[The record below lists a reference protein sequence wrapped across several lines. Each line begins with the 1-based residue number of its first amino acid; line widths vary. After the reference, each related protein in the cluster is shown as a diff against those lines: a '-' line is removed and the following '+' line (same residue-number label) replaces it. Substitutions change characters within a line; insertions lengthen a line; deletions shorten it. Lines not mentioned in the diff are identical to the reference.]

1 MTPVS
6 AMKLCGRVSSLPPK
20 IGGSRWLCRL
30 VANLISERMGPPDS
44 LRCAEIFQTW
54 QEELES
60 SLLRGGSIAALV
72 HGGCLLLDYVPV
84 VAHGHQGHRWW
95 QRKGWRSCWGLC
107 VSSLLMACSR
117 MVGDVPAS
125 PGLRRRGITLR
136 RLEVRPCP
144 GTLLSRED
152 ASSTEEPRST
162 LGGGHELLEVSDPV
176 GAGGRNAAPSS
187 TAGAQEMGPHHRHSE
202 GHNQGIWV
210 LKVRFP

>member
-1 MTPVS
+1 MSHLSFHREHGMWLSRDPLDGVAKGLGIIQPPKTKW

-54 QEELES
+54 QEEL
-60 SLLRGGSIAALV
+60 
-72 HGGCLLLDYVPV
+72 D
-84 VAHGHQGHRWW
+84 
-95 QRKGWRSCWGLC
+95 
-107 VSSLLMACSR
+107 R